1 MAKRP
6 SNARYT
12 KTHEWAIL
20 EGDVATVGITDY
32 AVEHL
37 SDLTFIDLPQV
48 GTVVKQFEPF
58 GEIESVK
65 AVEDLNS
72 PVSGEVIEVNE
83 ELREQLELL
92 SQDPYEA
99 GWMIKVKIADP
110 AELDKLMDLEEYN
123 RYCEEESAST

>member
-1 MAKRP
+1 MAERP
-6 SNARYT
+6 TNARYT
-12 KTHEWAIL
+12 RTHEWVIV

-48 GTVVKQFEPF
+48 GAVVKQFEPF

-65 AVEDLNS
+65 AVEDINA
-72 PVSGEVIEVNE
+72 PVSGEVIEVNDA
-83 ELREQLELL
+83 LRDQLELL
-92 SQDPYEA
+92 SQDPYGA

-110 AELDKLMDLEEYN
+110 AELDKLMSLDDYN
-123 RYCEEESAST
+123 SFCEEESA

>member
-1 MAKRP
+1 MAERP
-6 SNARYT
+6 ADARYT
-12 KTHEWAIL
+12 KTHEWVVV

-65 AVEDLNS
+65 AVEDINA
-72 PVSGEVIEVNE
+72 PVSGEVIEVNDA
-83 ELREQLELL
+83 LRDQLELL
-92 SQDPYEA
+92 SQDPYGA
-99 GWMIKVKIADP
+99 GWLIKVRITDP
-110 AELDKLMDLEEYN
+110 AELDKLMSLDDYN
-123 RYCEEESAST
+123 VFCEEESA

>member
-1 MAKRP
+1 MAERP
-6 SNARYT
+6 ADARYT
-12 KTHEWAIL
+12 KTHEWVVV

-65 AVEDLNS
+65 AVEDINA
-72 PVSGEVIEVNE
+72 PVSGEVIEVNDA
-83 ELREQLELL
+83 LRDQLELL
-92 SQDPYEA
+92 SQDPYGA
-99 GWMIKVKIADP
+99 GWLIKVKIADP
-110 AELDKLMDLEEYN
+110 AELDKLMSLDDYN
-123 RYCEEESAST
+123 VFCEEESA